1 MSNNVDDIST
11 FGFGY
16 GYKMV
21 SVIVVYDCEWL
32 AMHAFYA
39 GTELFFSESQK
50 RFSITNGFR
59 DIQRRMADM
68 TLIRPLNKGQV
79 IHFGTN

>member
-1 MSNNVDDIST
+1 MN
-11 FGFGY
+11 
-16 GYKMV
+16 
-21 SVIVVYDCEWL
+21 
-32 AMHAFYA
+32 AFYA

-59 DIQRRMADM
+59 DIQRRMVDM
-68 TLIRPLNKGQV
+68 TLIRFLNKGQV